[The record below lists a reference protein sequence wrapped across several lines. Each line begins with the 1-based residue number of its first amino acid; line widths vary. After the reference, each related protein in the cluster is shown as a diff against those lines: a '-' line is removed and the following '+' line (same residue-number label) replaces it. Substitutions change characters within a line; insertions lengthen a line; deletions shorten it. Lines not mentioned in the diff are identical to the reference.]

1 MAYKY
6 NPISGQ
12 LDLVT
17 DLTFTSITAG
27 LGYTPVNVAG
37 DTMLGNLILNADPTN
52 PLGAATKQ
60 YVDNITIG
68 LNFHS
73 PVTAATTITLPVT
86 AYADGPDPLN
96 PGVGATLTALAN
108 GPLIIDGVDFSLLP
122 VPSTPYRVLI
132 KDQSLGFENGIYTV
146 TVVGD
151 SLTPFELTRA
161 TDADNSPTGEL
172 SYGDF
177 CFVETGT
184 ANGGLGYILNTV
196 GPITVGVTPISY
208 VTFNAAQVVT
218 AGYGLQELTPNVLS
232 VDTSV
237 ILDNATAALTYLTIA
252 NASLTYVPY
261 TGATGNVN
269 LGANYLIS
277 PTIHGSSIS
286 SGTLT
291 LSSTTNLT
299 KGNILFGTSVYDETN
314 NRLGIGTNS
323 PNADLDIFYGTT
335 FTAPKNLLRVRQFDT
350 SREVF
355 KIYDFGGSG
364 GSQITSEYATWGFG
378 MPADA
383 PTANRLSIKGNTSGS
398 GTASIIVQDSLSNYT
413 FIVRDDGKVGIGTTT
428 PDQSLDVR
436 GNTLI
441 RDNSVI
447 TPLNYDLEVH
457 KTRNG
462 EVSGWIRNN
471 SVGNA
476 AFAQVGTRVDS
487 STQFRMGILSN
498 NYTTSGLFTAGTAY
512 LLTAGTL
519 ASKILIG
526 NQTSSKDIIFIN
538 GGTAAANE
546 IFRISSSNTI
556 DIYDARDITFGT
568 TTGTKFGTSTTQKI
582 GFYNATPIV
591 QPAAV
596 TTVQGIADALTS
608 LGLLASSSIGSPTP
622 NVQSVV
628 SAATVTPT
636 SANDEVIITAQAVAL
651 TLANPT
657 GTPSEGQALT
667 IRIKDD
673 GTSQTIAYD
682 TQYRAL
688 GVTLPTTTTVSKILY
703 LGLIYNSTDTKWD
716 VVGVSLEG
724 SDPFTGNDWID
735 YSGSSTIVGWSSFT
749 IKSLSYRIIGKQM
762 FVMFS
767 FLGTSNSTSVTFT
780 LPNDAIGVSS
790 FVTFGYAI
798 NNGVATGAGIVQRTS
813 PNTITCY
820 RDSIG
825 NVWTASGTKRISG
838 EFFIEIA

>member
-52 PLGAATKQ
+52 PLGAVTKQ

-73 PVTAATTITLPVT
+73 PVRVATTAPLATVV
-86 AYADGPDPLN
+86 YAAGPDPLN
-96 PGVGATLTALAN
+96 PGVSATLTATAN
-108 GPLIIDGVDFSLLP
+108 GALSIDGEDFSLLP
-122 VPSTPYRVLI
+122 VPTTPYRVLI
-132 KDQSLGFENGIYTV
+132 KDQASGFENGIYTV
-146 TVVGD
+146 TVAGD
-151 SLTPFELTRA
+151 SLTPFQLTRA

-177 CFVETGT
+177 CFVETGIV
-184 ANGGLGYILNTV
+184 NGGLGYILNTV

-232 VDTSV
+232 IDTSIV
-237 ILDNATAALTYLTIA
+237 LDNATAALTYLTIA

-261 TGATGNVN
+261 TGATTNVD
-269 LGANYLIS
+269 LGLFELAAN
-277 PTIHGSSIS
+277 
-286 SGTLT
+286 
-291 LSSTTNLT
+291 
-299 KGNILFGTSVYDETN
+299 
-314 NRLGIGTNS
+314 
-323 PNADLDIFYGTT
+323 
-335 FTAPKNLLRVRQFDT
+335 
-350 SREVF
+350 
-355 KIYDFGGSG
+355 
-364 GSQITSEYATWGFG
+364 
-378 MPADA
+378 
-383 PTANRLSIKGNTSGS
+383 
-398 GTASIIVQDSLSNYT
+398 
-413 FIVRDDGKVGIGTTT
+413 KVGIGTTT
-428 PDQSLDVR
+428 PGQSLDVR

-487 STQFRMGILSN
+487 STQFKMGILSN
-498 NYTTSGLFTAGTAY
+498 AYTTAGLFTAGTAY

-526 NQTSSKDIIFIN
+526 NQTLPKDIIFIN
-538 GGTAAANE
+538 GGTAATDE

-556 DIYDARDITFGT
+556 DVYEARNLTFGT

-596 TTVQGIADALTS
+596 TTAQEIADRLTD
-608 LGLLASSSIGSPTP
+608 LGFLAPG
-622 NVQSVV
+622 SVV
-628 SAATVTPT
+628 SGGGT
-636 SANDEVIITAQAVAL
+636 SAGAAEAL
-651 TLANPT
+651 FN
-657 GTPSEGQALT
+657 
-667 IRIKDD
+667 
-673 GTSQTIAYD
+673 Y
-682 TQYRAL
+682 
-688 GVTLPTTTTVSKILY
+688 
-703 LGLIYNSTDTKWD
+703 YN
-716 VVGVSLEG
+716 
-724 SDPFTGNDWID
+724 
-735 YSGSSTIVGWSSFT
+735 
-749 IKSLSYRIIGKQM
+749 
-762 FVMFS
+762 
-767 FLGTSNSTSVTFT
+767 
-780 LPNDAIGVSS
+780 
-790 FVTFGYAI
+790 
-798 NNGVATGAGIVQRTS
+798 
-813 PNTITCY
+813 
-820 RDSIG
+820 
-825 NVWTASGTKRISG
+825 
-838 EFFIEIA
+838 FI